1 MESWYRQ
8 PMSTWVSENI
18 MQRGQGYTLR
28 LPHLM
33 HTAMA
38 FTSAPHALQKVSG
51 IPKLFAPAL
60 S

>member
-1 MESWYRQ
+1 MCTR
-8 PMSTWVSENI
+8 VSENI
-18 MQRGQGYTLR
+18 MQRGQPWSIA

-60 S
+60 SRLPKPSL